1 MGAGA
6 ADRPIRVLVAD
17 DHPLLR
23 DGVASVLALRPD
35 MSVVGEAS
43 TGAQAVDLFV
53 ALQPDV
59 TLMDLRM
66 PQMSGVD
73 AIRAIRAR
81 HPRARIIVLTTYG
94 GDVQAKSALNAGAL
108 GYLLKMSLRR
118 ELVDAIR
125 AVHDGRRFLTPD
137 IAAELARHDGDE
149 LLTEREIDVLQAM
162 VDGASN
168 KEVGRKLGVGEETV
182 KSHLR
187 SIYAKLR
194 VSDRLEAVAQA
205 VKRGIIAF

>member
-23 DGVASVLALRPD
+23 EGVVSVLALQPG
-35 MSVVGEAS
+35 MAVVGEAS
-43 TGAQAVDLFV
+43 TGEEAVDRFDD
-53 ALQPDV
+53 LQPDV

-66 PQMSGVD
+66 PGMSGVD

-94 GDVQAKSALNAGAL
+94 GDVQATSALNAGAV

-118 ELVDAIR
+118 ELVEAIR
-125 AVHDGRRFLTPD
+125 AVHAGRRFLTAD
-137 IAAELARHDGDE
+137 IAAELARHDHDE
-149 LLTEREIDVLQAM
+149 PLTEREVGVLRAM
-162 VDGASN
+162 AGGASN
-168 KEVGRKLGVGEETV
+168 KQVALDLGVGEETV

-187 SIYAKLR
+187 SIFAKLG
-194 VSDRLEAVAQA
+194 VSDRLEAVMSA
-205 VKRGIIAF
+205 VKRGIISL